1 MFENFENSFFITVQ
15 LYTKKEQLRLL
26 SHGFVLKI
34 VEKTIIRK
42 FACNFWKYYRKVGF
56 IIKKNTFYTEILILW
71 IMIIFC
77 SHKNMCYYIQ
87 FKFFKKKYE
96 DKKILLTVSPSI
108 LSFANNILKYIF
120 LSSVL
125 LFRTLQKKQ
134 VFSPALKFL
143 FNLLLSY

>member
-87 FKFFKKKYE
+87 FKFFKKNMKIKKYY
-96 DKKILLTVSPSI
+96 LR
-108 LSFANNILKYIF
+108 FH
-120 LSSVL
+120 
-125 LFRTLQKKQ
+125 Q
-134 VFSPALKFL
+134 VFYPLPITSWNIFFSLRCYYLGLYRRNKF
-143 FNLLLSY
+143 FFTGVKISF